1 MKKPNNYIVNV
12 KDINK
17 NLSKDIFVKS
27 DSFGKFIKNETLNNL
42 EVFLFRI
49 R

>member
-1 MKKPNNYIVNV
+1 MKKPDNYIVNI
-12 KDINK
+12 KDTNK
-17 NLSKDIFVKS
+17 YSSKDIFVKS

-49 R
+49 W